1 MLNKFFSNKIKSS
14 LIISLII
21 YICLNILMYFYWEKD
36 HNDLETFDETKSVI
50 VKSDGNSDMQRQ
62 VYGLRI
68 PIALIPM
75 SLFLGFSQF
84 LSFKYMTKRFYKISD
99 SQTET
104 KKL

>member
-36 HNDLETFDETKSVI
+36 HNDLATFDEKENVI
-50 VKSDGNSDMQRQ
+50 VNSERQ
-62 VYGLRI
+62 FQNYGLKI

-84 LSFKYMTKRFYKISD
+84 LVFKSMTKRFYNISD
-99 SQTET
+99 SHSES
-104 KKL
+104 KKR